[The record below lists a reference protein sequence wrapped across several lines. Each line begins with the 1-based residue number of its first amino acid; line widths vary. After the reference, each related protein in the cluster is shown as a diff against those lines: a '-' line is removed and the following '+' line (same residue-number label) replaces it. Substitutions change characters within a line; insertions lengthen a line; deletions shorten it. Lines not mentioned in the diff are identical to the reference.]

1 MRDFPCNARLSEP
14 VYSLSAGKFLNKI
27 NLFGKLTENWDG
39 HGAAMPNRQTLA
51 NARKFINELIAK
63 EDVLLENLDIE
74 NITPTPYGTIVFDWE
89 IDKNIVSVEI
99 GDTKIG
105 FFTDFANNG
114 NNIISEGEIFNERKL
129 PENLKQAFRILFEEI
144 YA

>member
-1 MRDFPCNARLSEP
+1 MHNFQSIANLIEP
-14 VYSLSAGKFLNKI
+14 VYSLSAGRFLNRI

-39 HGAAMPNRQTLA
+39 HGASALNPQTLA
-51 NARKFINELIAK
+51 NARKFIIESIAT
-63 EDVLLENLDIE
+63 EDILLENLELD
-74 NITPTPYGTIVFDWE
+74 NITPTSYGTIVFDWE

-105 FFTDFANNG
+105 FFTDFVDDG
-114 NNIISEGEIFNERKL
+114 DNIISEGDFFNGRKL
-129 PENLKQAFRILFEEI
+129 PENLKKAFRTLFDEI